1 MIRYALATKYGKN
14 EREVT
19 SWFRVACFANNGAL
33 RQKMLDLEKGWV
45 FFFWVFFLLSCGF
58 TEGGQKSHLEGGW
71 GRVVEIE
78 WFEC

>member
-45 FFFWVFFLLSCGF
+45 FFLLWSFFCYRADLR
-58 TEGGQKSHLEGGW
+58 GGQKSHLEGG
-71 GRVVEIE
+71 
-78 WFEC
+78 